1 MKKREIKEPIRKKW
15 IWIGLVLLIL
25 AIVPWYF
32 PAAATEP
39 YILGFPLWAFIS
51 TAFSILLSAYLS
63 WLCVSQWN
71 IVEDEEE
78 AARMKGD
85 QG

>member
-1 MKKREIKEPIRKKW
+1 MKQNQIKEPIRKVW
-15 IWIGLVLLIL
+15 IWIGLLLLVL

-32 PAAATEP
+32 PSSAVEP
-39 YILGFPLWAFIS
+39 IILGFPLWAFIS
-51 TAFSILLSAYLS
+51 TVFSIALCGYLS

-78 AARMKGD
+78 QMKG
-85 QG
+85 GE